1 MDIVGFVKKKIEN
14 KKLQK
19 IKERERYQNYKRVLM
34 EEEQRLKENEG
45 KENLPT
51 SFITLRHINKIY
63 DNFLHAVYDFNLDI
77 DKG

>member
-45 KENLPT
+45 KENLLCRRSAPVHRKQLCPHGQH
-51 SFITLRHINKIY
+51 SSHCGPFEY
-63 DNFLHAVYDFNLDI
+63 
-77 DKG
+77 